1 MSSNLDAEVKRLTKL
16 AKEHNVGENF
26 LNEHVH
32 DLASSLASDA
42 NNGGVEGQIWFLLTH
57 WGVNDDDGLR
67 EVERIVTEK
76 ADLAN
81 S

>member
-1 MSSNLDAEVKRLTKL
+1 MSFNLDAEVKRLTKL

-26 LNEHVH
+26 LDEHVH

-42 NNGGVEGQIWFLLTH
+42 NNGGVEGQIKFLLTH
-57 WGVNDDDGLR
+57 WNDEDGLR
-67 EVERIVTEK
+67 EVERIVTEE